1 MISEQV
7 FDISDQL
14 VSYCFDL
21 FEKNS
26 YKIIDKQQKLF
37 VMHPK
42 EFSYVRDYT
51 PPEHEYIIDDR
62 VDDFVQL
69 AKNILK
75 SNGFVIDES
84 NDKYNVEMHIGNA
97 NEIPNESIFGV
108 HRDDYGGI
116 EFKVNT
122 LIIYFN
128 VNCEGGEIAFFDGE
142 YQKPKQI
149 IQIQNPTKSTCKV
162 VMFEGNVWHNP
173 LKYKFGERFLMSV
186 QIPTI
191 RN

>member
-1 MISEQV
+1 MISEQI
-7 FDISDQL
+7 FDISEPL

-21 FEKNS
+21 FENNS
-26 YKIIDKQQKLF
+26 KKIIDRQQKLF

-51 PPEHEYIIDDR
+51 PPLHELIIDDR
-62 VDDFVQL
+62 VEDFVQL
-69 AKNILK
+69 ARNILI

-97 NEIPNESIFGV
+97 NEIPNESEFGV
-108 HRDDYGGI
+108 HQDDYGGI
-116 EFKVNT
+116 DYKVNT

-128 VNCEGGEIAFFDGE
+128 VNCEGGEIAFYDGE
-142 YQKPKQI
+142 NKKPKQI
-149 IQIQNPTKSTCKV
+149 IQTQNPSKSSCKV

-173 LKYKFGERFLMSV
+173 FKYKLGERFLMTF